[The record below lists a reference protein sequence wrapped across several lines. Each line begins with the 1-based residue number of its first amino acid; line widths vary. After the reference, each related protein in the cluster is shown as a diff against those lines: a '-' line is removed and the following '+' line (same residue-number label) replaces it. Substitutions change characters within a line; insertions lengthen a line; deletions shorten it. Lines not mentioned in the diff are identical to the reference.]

1 MAHGKNNDDMVALF
15 IGFGFGAAGVAG
27 ALAWVTSAIGPA
39 SIPIWAIAA
48 WGGMMIFRGPFGKAL
63 SARVAGQVPDG
74 AAEVPPELYGELDEL
89 RARLGELEERV
100 DFSERLL
107 AQGRE
112 AAPAGDPATLLG
124 AGPRPSAT

>member
-39 SIPIWAIAA
+39 SIPIWAIAV

-63 SARVAGQVPDG
+63 ADRVGGHAVDG
-74 AAEVPPELYGELDEL
+74 PAELPPELYGELDEL

-107 AQGRE
+107 TKGRE
-112 AAPAGDPATLLG
+112 SSTLDAATALG
-124 AGPRPSAT
+124 AVPRPTAT